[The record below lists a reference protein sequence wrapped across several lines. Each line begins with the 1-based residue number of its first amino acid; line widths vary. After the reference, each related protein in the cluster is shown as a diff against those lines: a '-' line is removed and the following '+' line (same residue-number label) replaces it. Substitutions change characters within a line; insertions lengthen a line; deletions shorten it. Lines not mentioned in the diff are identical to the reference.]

1 MIPSRVMQRQIKEQ
15 ILCIAGPTASGKSS
29 RAVEEA
35 LARGGEVISVDSRQ
49 VYRGLNIGTG
59 KITKREIRGVRH
71 HLLDVASPR
80 QRFTAARFKKIGQ
93 KAIKEIFKEELPTWA
108 FLTLLFLSFL
118 YFKNKKYFDKS
129 PEEGMVL

>member
-1 MIPSRVMQRQIKEQ
+1 MFKEKNLPKTLSF
-15 ILCIAGPTASGKSS
+15 ILYLGFIGLSIWES
-29 RAVEEA
+29 
-35 LARGGEVISVDSRQ
+35 
-49 VYRGLNIGTG
+49 YR
-59 KITKREIRGVRH
+59 
-71 HLLDVASPR
+71 P
-80 QRFTAARFKKIGQ
+80 Q